1 MKTLPLILL
10 PAAALAA
17 FLVIYFRR
25 ASGRIRG
32 QMNLYESLAARFG
45 LAVSMPKNAAGFT
58 M

>member
-17 FLVIYFRR
+17 FLVLYFRR

-32 QMNLYESLAARFG
+32 QVAA
-45 LAVSMPKNAAGFT
+45 PD
-58 M
+58 